1 MMAVIEIEDCNQAGI
16 DREGTMNACLPF
28 RQGKQQKLN
37 RRDAAGIQLS
47 FPPHPV
53 KFSIHIFIEQ
63 YPPG

>member
-1 MMAVIEIEDCNQAGI
+1 MMAVIEEKDCYQPCVF
-16 DREGTMNACLPF
+16 REGTMNACLPV
-28 RQGKQQKLN
+28 RQGRQQKLN

-53 KFSIHIFIEQ
+53 KFFIHIFIKQ